1 MSSTSAE
8 KPPPAR
14 DDKPTFIRRPATAD
28 IAIFWLKVQLKGTRP
43 AVWRRLSVHG
53 DTTLAELH
61 EVLQLA
67 FGWADSHLH
76 RFEITGIQYGLP
88 DPDDDVNVRDERRYD
103 LFALVGEG
111 ATFRYVYDF
120 GDDWVH
126 AIKVEKV
133 FGIDSPLFENAPP
146 FCHGG
151 RRAGP
156 PEDIGGPRGFADFLA
171 ALPDPDRDV
180 DPDSRLLEL
189 QVGLIHDPVTFDRW
203 ALNRRLRELWAQRV
217 S

>member
-8 KPPPAR
+8 EPLAR
-14 DDKPTFIRRPATAD
+14 RNAARQFPKRPATAA

-43 AVWRRLSVHG
+43 AVWRRISLHG

-61 EVLQLA
+61 DVLQLA
-67 FGWADSHLH
+67 FSWTDSHLH
-76 RFEITGIQYGLP
+76 RFEISGIHYGVP
-88 DPDDDVNVRDERRYD
+88 HPDDEVEVRDERRYD
-103 LFALVGEG
+103 LFTLVGEG
-111 ATFRYVYDF
+111 ATFRYIYDF
-120 GDDWVH
+120 GDNWVH
-126 AIKVEKV
+126 TIKVETLL
-133 FGIDSPLFENAPP
+133 GIDLDLLKNAPP
-146 FCHGG
+146 VCHGG

-156 PEDIGGPRGFADFLA
+156 PEDIGGPSGFADFLA

-203 ALNRRLRELWAQRV
+203 QLNRRLRELWAQRV
-217 S
+217 G